1 MGHSIAFKPYMLFF
15 NKKVIL
21 QFQLK
26 RFVIVGR
33 FLAKYIL
40 PFKNE
45 TLSYSKHKVKNKGT
59 EIVSEFST

>member
-1 MGHSIAFKPYMLFF
+1 MFF
-15 NKKVIL
+15 LNKKVIL
-21 QFQLK
+21 QFRLK

-45 TLSYSKHKVKNKGT
+45 TLSYSKHKVKNKRT
-59 EIVSEFST
+59 EIVSEIRT

>member
-1 MGHSIAFKPYMLFF
+1 MFF
-15 NKKVIL
+15 LNKKVIL
-21 QFQLK
+21 QFRLK
-26 RFVIVGR
+26 RFVILGR